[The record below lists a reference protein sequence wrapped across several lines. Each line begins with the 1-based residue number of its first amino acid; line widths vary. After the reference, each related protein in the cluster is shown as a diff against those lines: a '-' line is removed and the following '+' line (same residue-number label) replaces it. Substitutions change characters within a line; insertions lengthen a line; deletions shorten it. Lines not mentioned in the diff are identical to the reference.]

1 MTVMHDPKSAPTYE
15 EQVAIAR
22 ANLDRDIAENRRNVA
37 AFRERYGDPDEALSA
52 FVRETFD
59 HEALLAEWLAWR
71 AERGKPDL
79 AVDMPTTD
87 ADGR

>member
-1 MTVMHDPKSAPTYE
+1 MVMHDPKSAPTYE

-22 ANLDRDIAENRRNVA
+22 ANLDRDIAENRRKAA
-37 AFRERYGDPDEALSA
+37 AFREHYGDPDEAVAA

-59 HEALLAEWLAWR
+59 QEALMAEWLAWR

-79 AVDMPTTD
+79 EVDMLTTD
-87 ADGR
+87 ADAR